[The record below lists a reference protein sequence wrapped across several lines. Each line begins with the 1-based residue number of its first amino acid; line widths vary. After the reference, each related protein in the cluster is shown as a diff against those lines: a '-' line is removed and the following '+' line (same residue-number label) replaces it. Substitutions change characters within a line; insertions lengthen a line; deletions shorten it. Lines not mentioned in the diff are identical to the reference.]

1 MCRSAFSTGSGLCVL
16 DEEGIVGALRNVGV
30 DWRSTKLTQRR
41 YDRQALR
48 YDLMDAPMELV
59 ARALRRQLWA
69 KVDGGRVL
77 EVGVGTG
84 RNLPYHPPK
93 SEVSAIDISPRLLA
107 KAARKAR
114 KNGQAVELGLMD
126 AQRLAFADASFDSA
140 AATFVFCSV
149 PDPLAGLAEVR
160 RVLKP
165 GGRFLLL
172 EHVRLKARIL
182 GWLMDRLNPLWV
194 RLSGANINR
203 DTVGNV
209 AKAGFEIVAVDSHMG
224 GLVKVIEAR
233 KGV

>member
-1 MCRSAFSTGSGLCVL
+1 MN
-16 DEEGIVGALRNVGV
+16 I
-30 DWRSTKLTQRR
+30 DWRAAKTTQRR
-41 YDRQALR
+41 YDRQAPW
-48 YDLMDAPMELV
+48 YDLSDLPMELF
-59 ARALRRQLWA
+59 ARRLRERLWA
-69 KVDGGRVL
+69 KIDGGRVL

-84 RNLPYHPPK
+84 RNLSYHPPG
-93 SEVSAIDISPRLLA
+93 SEVTAIDISPRLLA

-114 KNGQAVELGLMD
+114 RRGQPVELGLMD
-126 AQRLAFADASFDSA
+126 AQRLAFADDSFDSA
-140 AATFVFCSV
+140 ATTFVFCSV

-172 EHVRLKARIL
+172 EHVRSKNRVL
-182 GWLMDRLNPLWV
+182 GWLMDRLNPIAV

-224 GLVKVIEAR
+224 GLVKLIEGR
-233 KGV
+233 KGA

>member
-1 MCRSAFSTGSGLCVL
+1 M
-16 DEEGIVGALRNVGV
+16 EEAERTNI
-30 DWRSTKLTQRR
+30 DWRAAKTTQRR
-41 YDRQALR
+41 YDRQALG
-48 YDLMDAPMELV
+48 YDLKDAPMELF
-59 ARALRRQLWA
+59 ARALRRRLWA
-69 KVDGGRVL
+69 KIGGGRVL

-93 SEVSAIDISPRLLA
+93 GEVTAIDISPKLLA

-114 KNGQAVELGLMD
+114 KRGQSLELGLMD
-126 AQRLAFADASFDSA
+126 AQGLAFADGSFDSA

-149 PDPLAGLAEVR
+149 PDPLVGLAEVR

-172 EHVRLKARIL
+172 EHVRLKNRVL

-209 AKAGFEIVAVDSHMG
+209 AKAGFERVSVDSHMG
-224 GLVKVIEAR
+224 GLVKLIEAR

>member
-1 MCRSAFSTGSGLCVL
+1 MAGNM
-16 DEEGIVGALRNVGV
+16 DGAQEPSI
-30 DWRSTKLTQRR
+30 DWRAAKTTQRR
-41 YDRQALR
+41 YDRQALW
-48 YDLMDAPMELV
+48 YDLNDVPMELV
-59 ARALRRQLWA
+59 ARGLRRRLWA

-84 RNLPYHPPK
+84 RNLPYHPAE
-93 SEVSAIDISPRLLA
+93 SEVTAIDISPKLIA

-114 KNGQAVELGLMD
+114 KKGRPVEMGLMD
-126 AQRLAFADASFDSA
+126 AQHLAFGDGSFDSA
-140 AATFVFCSV
+140 VATFVFCSV
-149 PDPLAGLAEVR
+149 PDALVGLAEVR

-172 EHVRLKARIL
+172 EHVRLKNRVL
-182 GWLMDRLNPLWV
+182 GWLMDRLNPIAV

-209 AKAGFEIVAVDSHMG
+209 AKAGFEIVAVDGRMG
-224 GLVKVIEAR
+224 GLVKLIEAR

>member
-1 MCRSAFSTGSGLCVL
+1 M
-16 DEEGIVGALRNVGV
+16 GADQQVDI
-30 DWRSTKLTQRR
+30 DWRAAKETQRR
-41 YDRQALR
+41 YDRAALG
-48 YDLMDAPMELV
+48 YDLRDMPMELF
-59 ARALRRQLWA
+59 ARALRRRLWA
-69 KVDGGRVL
+69 KIDGGRVL

-84 RNLPYHPPK
+84 RNLAYHPPQ
-93 SEVSAIDISPRLLA
+93 SEVSAIDISPKLLA

-114 KNGQAVELGLMD
+114 KKGQPVELSLMD
-126 AQRLAFADASFDSA
+126 AQRLAFGDGSFDSA

-149 PDPLAGLAEVR
+149 PDPLVGLAEVR

-172 EHVRLKARIL
+172 EHVRLNNRIL
-182 GWLMDRLNPLWV
+182 GWVMDRLNPLWV

-209 AKAGFEIVAVDSHMG
+209 AKAGFEIVSVDSHMG

-233 KGV
+233 KGA

>member
-1 MCRSAFSTGSGLCVL
+1 MR
-16 DEEGIVGALRNVGV
+16 I
-30 DWRSTKLTQRR
+30 DWRAAKVTQHR
-41 YDRQALR
+41 YERQAR
-48 YDLMDAPMELV
+48 WYDLKDAPMELF

-69 KVDGGRVL
+69 KIDGGRVL

-84 RNLPYHPPK
+84 RNLPYHPPQ
-93 SEVSAIDISPRLLA
+93 SGVTAIDISPKLLA

-114 KNGQAVELGLMD
+114 KKGQPVELGLMD
-126 AQRLAFADASFDSA
+126 AQLLAFADGSFDSA
-140 AATFVFCSV
+140 ATTFVFCSV
-149 PDPLAGLAEVR
+149 PDPLVGLAEVR

-172 EHVRLKARIL
+172 EHVRLKNRIL
-182 GWLMDRLNPLWV
+182 GWLMDRLNPVAV

-209 AKAGFEIVAVDSHMG
+209 AKAGFEILAVDSHMG
-224 GLVKVIEAR
+224 GLVKLIETR

>member
-1 MCRSAFSTGSGLCVL
+1 M
-16 DEEGIVGALRNVGV
+16 EEAERTNI
-30 DWRSTKLTQRR
+30 DWRAAKATQRR
-41 YDRQALR
+41 YDRQALW
-48 YDLMDAPMELV
+48 YDLQEMPMEFF
-59 ARALRRQLWA
+59 ARRLRRRLWA
-69 KVDGGRVL
+69 NVDGGRVL

-84 RNLPYHPPK
+84 RNLPYHPPE
-93 SEVSAIDISPRLLA
+93 SEVAAVDISPKLLA

-114 KNGQAVELGLMD
+114 KNGRLLELALMD
-126 AQRLAFADASFDSA
+126 AQGLAFGDGSFDSA

-149 PDPLAGLAEVR
+149 PDPLVGLAEVR

-172 EHVRLKARIL
+172 EHVRLKNRIL
-182 GWLMDRLNPLWV
+182 GWLMDRLNPIAV

-209 AKAGFEIVAVDSHMG
+209 AKAGFEVVGVDSHMG
-224 GLVKVIEAR
+224 GLVKLIEAR

>member
-1 MCRSAFSTGSGLCVL
+1 
-16 DEEGIVGALRNVGV
+16 
-30 DWRSTKLTQRR
+30 
-41 YDRQALR
+41 
-48 YDLMDAPMELV
+48 MELF
-59 ARALRRQLWA
+59 ARALRRRLWA
-69 KVDGGRVL
+69 KVDGGHVL

-84 RNLPYHPPK
+84 RNLPYHPPQ
-93 SEVSAIDISPRLLA
+93 SEAAAIDISPKLLA

-114 KNGQAVELGLMD
+114 KSGRPLELALMD
-126 AQRLAFADASFDSA
+126 AQGLAFGDGSFVSA

-149 PDPLAGLAEVR
+149 PDPLVGLTEVR

-172 EHVRLKARIL
+172 EHVRLKNRIL
-182 GWLMDRLNPLWV
+182 GWFMDRLNPLWV

-224 GLVKVIEAR
+224 GLVKLIEAR
-233 KGV
+233 KGVTG

>member
-1 MCRSAFSTGSGLCVL
+1 M
-16 DEEGIVGALRNVGV
+16 EEAERTNI
-30 DWRSTKLTQRR
+30 DWRAAKATQRR
-41 YDRQALR
+41 YDRQALG
-48 YDLMDAPMELV
+48 YDLKDAPMELF
-59 ARALRRQLWA
+59 ARALRRQLWGRI
-69 KVDGGRVL
+69 DGGRVL

-84 RNLPYHPPK
+84 RNLPYHPPQGG
-93 SEVSAIDISPRLLA
+93 VTAIDISPKLLA

-114 KNGQAVELGLMD
+114 KKGQPVELGLMD
-126 AQRLAFADASFDSA
+126 AQRLAFADGSFDSA
-140 AATFVFCSV
+140 ATTFVFCSV
-149 PDPLAGLAEVR
+149 PDPLVGLAEVR

-172 EHVRLKARIL
+172 EHVRSKNRVL
-182 GWLMDRLNPLWV
+182 GWLMDRLNPIAV

-224 GLVKVIEAR
+224 GLVKLIEAR

>member
-1 MCRSAFSTGSGLCVL
+1 MAKAEETG
-16 DEEGIVGALRNVGV
+16 I
-30 DWRSTKLTQRR
+30 DWRAAKITQRR
-41 YDRQALR
+41 YDRQAFG
-48 YDLMDAPMELV
+48 YDLRDTPMELF
-59 ARALRRQLWA
+59 ARALRRRLWA
-69 KVDGGRVL
+69 KIDGTRVL

-84 RNLPYHPPK
+84 RNLTYHPPQ
-93 SEVSAIDISPRLLA
+93 SDVTAIDISAKLLA

-126 AQRLAFADASFDSA
+126 AQRLAFDDGSFDSA

-149 PDPLAGLAEVR
+149 PDPVVGLVEMR

-172 EHVRLKARIL
+172 EHVRLKNRIL
-182 GWLMDRLNPLWV
+182 GWFMDRLNPLWV

-209 AKAGFEIVAVDSHMG
+209 AKAGFEIVAVDSRMG
-224 GLVKVIEAR
+224 GLVKLIEAR
-233 KGV
+233 KGA

>member
-1 MCRSAFSTGSGLCVL
+1 M
-16 DEEGIVGALRNVGV
+16 EETDRPNI
-30 DWRSTKLTQRR
+30 DWRAAKATQRR
-41 YDRQALR
+41 YDRQAPW
-48 YDLMDAPMELV
+48 YDLQEAPMELL
-59 ARALRRQLWA
+59 ARRLRERLWA
-69 KVDGGRVL
+69 KIDGGRVL

-84 RNLPYHPPK
+84 RNLPHHPAR
-93 SEVSAIDISPRLLA
+93 SGVTAIDISPKLLA

-114 KNGQAVELGLMD
+114 KRGQPFELGLMD
-126 AQRLAFADASFDSA
+126 AQRLAFADGSFDSA
-140 AATFVFCSV
+140 ATTFVFCSV
-149 PDPLAGLAEVR
+149 PDPLVGLAEVR

-172 EHVRLKARIL
+172 EHVRSKNRIL
-182 GWLMDRLNPLWV
+182 GWLMDRLNPAAV

-224 GLVKVIEAR
+224 GLVKLIEAR

>member
-1 MCRSAFSTGSGLCVL
+1 
-16 DEEGIVGALRNVGV
+16 
-30 DWRSTKLTQRR
+30 
-41 YDRQALR
+41 
-48 YDLMDAPMELV
+48 MELF
-59 ARALRRQLWA
+59 ARALRRRLWA
-69 KVDGGRVL
+69 KIDGGRVL

-84 RNLPYHPPK
+84 RNLPYHPPE
-93 SEVSAIDISPRLLA
+93 SDVVAIDISAKLLA

-114 KNGQAVELGLMD
+114 KSSQAVELGLMD
-126 AQRLAFADASFDSA
+126 AQRLAFGDGSFDSA

-149 PDPLAGLAEVR
+149 PDPLVGLAEVR

-172 EHVRLKARIL
+172 EHVRLKNRIL
-182 GWLMDRLNPLWV
+182 GWFMDRLNPVWV

-224 GLVKVIEAR
+224 GLVKLIEAR